1 MHILEILASVTAL
14 VGVYYTSRKMS
25 SGWMLGASGAVLYAI
40 LFFQGKLYAESTLQL
55 IYAALGIRGWLLW
68 KKDSFA
74 ATDSIKYLNRKSFFW
89 GVFATTL
96 LTLIIGCL
104 LSHYSDSDVPW
115 IDAFLASAG
124 LTVTVWM
131 MQGYIENWLFW
142 IGIDI
147 ASAVL
152 YFSRDMPIAA
162 LVYLIFTVLAGY
174 GYLQWINDL
183 ARD

>member
-1 MHILEILASVTAL
+1 
-14 VGVYYTSRKMS
+14 
-25 SGWMLGASGAVLYAI
+25 
-40 LFFQGKLYAESTLQL
+40 
-55 IYAALGIRGWLLW
+55 
-68 KKDSFA
+68 
-74 ATDSIKYLNRKSFFW
+74 
-89 GVFATTL
+89 
-96 LTLIIGCL
+96 L

-131 MQGYIENWLFW
+131 MQRYIENWLFW

-174 GYLQWINDL
+174 GYLQWKNDL